1 MSKRQ
6 WEENA
11 SEDEISEEWKKQR
24 LAYDIE
30 DMSDSILS
38 LDNLSENFGNEFDFL
53 KKNEEK
59 SKINTVE
66 DAILKFKMVSC
77 EEIQKISK
85 NLKEKGEG
93 SPSPLQIILNRIR
106 GGTKT
111 KKPSQVEVKA
121 MMLIG
126 NFDNEEDAIRSI
138 IFYEEIVQLRE
149 EGLGLLEAVE
159 ELTLRVEG
167 ISKEKPKQLNDNSLI
182 PSPFEINL
190 DSSLANNVNNDE
202 IYSNY
207 SIQSEEE
214 IVPQTPSKKKEARK
228 GDNLSLSSFESSF
241 KKVKVEP

>member
-126 NFDNEEDAIRSI
+126 NFDNKD
-138 IFYEEIVQLRE
+138 
-149 EGLGLLEAVE
+149 
-159 ELTLRVEG
+159 
-167 ISKEKPKQLNDNSLI
+167 EK
-182 PSPFEINL
+182 
-190 DSSLANNVNNDE
+190 A
-202 IYSNY
+202 
-207 SIQSEEE
+207 
-214 IVPQTPSKKKEARK
+214 
-228 GDNLSLSSFESSF
+228 ESSGSESDDVNRKF
-241 KKVKVEP
+241 